1 MRCKSLLVTLPI
13 VCGALT
19 SGALSASLDAKLQSH
34 PFYPLTVGS
43 SWKYHEHQSVKAPN
57 TWEIEKKVLS
67 AKELPDGHI
76 RFTVET
82 ATVAKPYYHDRVK
95 SYYEV
100 RDGWVVC
107 TGGPDE
113 EYRPPVKVL
122 PPEPKTGITWHT
134 KSALYRRDGKNLV
147 LATTEEYDSQ
157 IIAGIDQNANEIRV
171 HDHDNHNDS
180 DDVYERGVGM
190 TRSDKQPLDKM
201 LPEPGDSQTRL
212 VDKHI
217 R

>member
-113 EYRPPVKVL
+113 EYRPPVKVM

-134 KSALYRRDGKNLV
+134 KSALYRRDGKNWCSPPQRSTTVRSSQASTRTRMRSVCMIMITITTRMMFMSAELV
-147 LATTEEYDSQ
+147 
-157 IIAGIDQNANEIRV
+157 
-171 HDHDNHNDS
+171 
-180 DDVYERGVGM
+180 
-190 TRSDKQPLDKM
+190 
-201 LPEPGDSQTRL
+201 
-212 VDKHI
+212 
-217 R
+217 